1 MVGRKLTAAV
11 VVGLLAAPTDAFGVS
26 GLLDLSRLP
35 RAGAGMAMYPASA
48 RYRTRT
54 LHTSMMDAPTK
65 SVDTKPWMSETGGRM
80 ISNAEVMSTVAVTG
94 HLESSEDLE
103 AWLGRR
109 GYKGAVR
116 EAMLAKVILARSGGV
131 VFSQAELD
139 LDRAAFMFIQADMYE
154 EEGQKLEAE
163 KTKIVEVCE

>member
-1 MVGRKLTAAV
+1 
-11 VVGLLAAPTDAFGVS
+11 
-26 GLLDLSRLP
+26 
-35 RAGAGMAMYPASA
+35 
-48 RYRTRT
+48 
-54 LHTSMMDAPTK
+54 
-65 SVDTKPWMSETGGRM
+65 M

-109 GYKGAVR
+109 GYKGAVQ
-116 EAMLAKVILARSGGV
+116 EAMLAQVILARSGGV
-131 VFSQAELD
+131 VFSQVELD